1 MMTNKAFQE
10 MSTHQLD
17 AVLQQ
22 ELQKENPESEV
33 VLEIIRILE
42 DREADRP
49 VEISRKISDAWKK
62 YKDRTIPQKR
72 NIRKR
77 GWYIS
82 AAAVAAVVLLITTV
96 PKAVGASNI
105 FDVLVRFTDS
115 VVQFFAPNDDPG
127 DLQNEYTFQTDNPG
141 LQQLYDEVVRMGV
154 TEPVVP
160 MWLPEGYELAELK
173 VDPMPM
179 NTKVYGKFVKE
190 DKHIT
195 ISYQIADDITST
207 QYEKMH
213 GQMEVYEFDG
223 TGHVMM
229 ENENSFSAAWAKDG
243 VECFITTSLDNQ
255 NLCKIIDSIYRRT
268 PQ

>member
-10 MSTHQLD
+10 MSTQQLD

-49 VEISRKISDAWKK
+49 VKISRKISDAWKK
-62 YKDRTIPQKR
+62 YKNRTIPQKR
-72 NIRKR
+72 NVRKH

-127 DLQNEYTFQTDNPG
+127 DLQNEYTFETDNPG
-141 LQQLYDEVVRMGV
+141 LQQLYDEVVRLGV

-190 DKHIT
+190 DKYIAIT
-195 ISYQIADDITST
+195 FKISEEITST
-207 QYEKMH
+207 RYEKVL
-213 GQMEVYEFDG
+213 GQMQVYEFAG
-223 TGHVMM
+223 TGHAII
-229 ENENSFSAAWAKDG
+229 ENEENLTAAWAKDG
-243 VECFITTSLDNQ
+243 AECLVAT
-255 NLCKIIDSIYRRT
+255 NLEEQDLYEIIDSIYRRKM
-268 PQ
+268 P

>member
-1 MMTNKAFQE
+1 MTNKAFQE
-10 MSTHQLD
+10 MSTQQLD

-141 LQQLYDEVVRMGV
+141 LQQLYDEVVRLGV

-173 VDPMPM
+173 VVPMPE
-179 NTKVYGKFVKE
+179 NTKIYGKFVIE
-190 DKHIT
+190 DKYIAIT
-195 ISYQIADDITST
+195 FKISEEITST
-207 QYEKMH
+207 RYEKVPGEMMVH
-213 GQMEVYEFDG
+213 EAAG
-223 TGHVMM
+223 TGHAIVVND
-229 ENENSFSAAWAKDG
+229 ENLSATWAKDG
-243 VECFITTSLDNQ
+243 VESLVAT
-255 NLCKIIDSIYRRT
+255 NLEEQDLYKIIESIYRRKI
-268 PQ
+268 P

>member
-72 NIRKR
+72 NVRKR

-82 AAAVAAVVLLITTV
+82 AAAVAAVVLLITAV

-141 LQQLYDEVVRMGV
+141 LQQLYDEVVRLGV

-173 VDPMPM
+173 VDPMPK
-179 NTKVYGKFVKE
+179 NAKIHAYFANGDTY
-190 DKHIT
+190 IN
-195 ISYQIADDITST
+195 ISFQISDEITST
-207 QYEKMH
+207 QYERVA
-213 GQMEVYEFDG
+213 GEMEVYEFAG
-223 TGHVMM
+223 TGHVIM
-229 ENENSFSAAWAKDG
+229 ENENSFSAAWAKVG

-255 NLCKIIDSIYRRT
+255 DLYKIIKSIYRSNT
-268 PQ
+268 V